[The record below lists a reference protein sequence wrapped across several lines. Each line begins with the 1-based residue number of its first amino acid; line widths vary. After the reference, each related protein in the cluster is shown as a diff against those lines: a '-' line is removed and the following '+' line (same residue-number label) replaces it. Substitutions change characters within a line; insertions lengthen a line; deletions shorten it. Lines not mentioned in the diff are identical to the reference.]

1 MVDYSPALMTDMYEY
16 TMLDASLKD
25 GTANRKCVFEV
36 YTRHLPE
43 GRRYGVVAGI
53 GRILDELGRFLLSDE
68 DLRFLSDRK
77 VVSKETISWLENL
90 HFSGSIKGYREGEM
104 FFPNSPILQVEG
116 TFGECTLLE
125 TLVLS
130 VLNYDSAVASAA
142 SRMVSAAKD
151 RPCMDMGGRRTNEW
165 AAVAAARA
173 AVIGG
178 FQGTANLLA
187 AQLYGLKAIGTA
199 AHCFTLVHDDER
211 SAFASQVEA
220 LGTQH
225 HAAGGHVQRRR
236 GGEDRRG
243 GRRSSSW
250 AACASIRGDLAAM
263 AQRVRNQ
270 LDALGATNTKIT
282 VTNDLDEYALA
293 ALQTAPVDS
302 YGVGTMLVTG
312 SGAPTCAMVYK
323 LTERENSAG
332 DDAAGGEEVEGQG
345 HVFPAASSPTVH
357 YEYCVWPRLRTC
369 DLRLGKPAGR
379 SIGRKRDGRTCWS
392 TTSTNG
398 DIDSRLSGSRRHRR
412 RARTTA
418 PRRCAELPI
427 TAQSLMKGEPVIPTE
442 ITVL

>member
-1 MVDYSPALMTDMYEY
+1 MMDHSPALMTDMYEY
-16 TMLDASLKD
+16 TMLDACLQD

-36 YTRHLPE
+36 YTRHLPA
-43 GRRYGVVAGI
+43 GRRYGVVAGT
-53 GRILDELGRFLLSDE
+53 GRILDALENFHLDDE
-68 DLRFLSDRK
+68 DLRFLADRK
-77 VVSKETISWLENL
+77 VVSRQTIKWLENL

-130 VLNYDSAVASAA
+130 ILNYDSAVASAA

-165 AAVAAARA
+165 SAVAAARA

-187 AQLYGLKAIGTA
+187 AQMYGLKAIGTA

-211 SAFASQVEA
+211 SAFASQIAA
-220 LGTQH
+220 LGKNTTLLVDTYNIEE
-225 HAAGGHVQRRR
+225 AVKTAVEVAGPEL
-236 GGEDRRG
+236 GGVRID
-243 GRRSSSW
+243 S
-250 AACASIRGDLAAM
+250 GDLASL

-270 LDALGATNTKIT
+270 LDALGATNTRIT

-293 ALQTAPVDS
+293 ALQSAPVDS

-323 LTERENSAG
+323 LTEREGADGEMQPVAKKSKDKASVPG
-332 DDAAGGEEVEGQG
+332 RKLAYRSYEYGLADVEHVISGSEEQLAAYQPAEGWKDLLVDYVDHGEIDSQYQG
-345 HVFPAASSPTVH
+345 HDAITAAH
-357 YEYCVWPRLRTC
+357 EYRA
-369 DLRLGKPAGR
+369 KA
-379 SIGRKRDGRTCWS
+379 
-392 TTSTNG
+392 
-398 DIDSRLSGSRRHRR
+398 LS
-412 RARTTA
+412 
-418 PRRCAELPI
+418 ELPI
-427 TAQSLMKGEPVIPTE
+427 TAQSLMKGEPAISTD

>member
-53 GRILDELGRFLLSDE
+53 GRILDELSRFLLSDE

-187 AQLYGLKAIGTA
+187 AHERVLYEKTLKSMKTREFTSQMISPPIVLNLSMQEAELLNTYMDQFTRIGFEIEEFGQDSYA
-199 AHCFTLVHDDER
+199 VRAVPDNLFSIAKKELLIQMLDSLSDEI
-211 SAFASQVEA
+211 
-220 LGTQH
+220 T
-225 HAAGGHVQRRR
+225 
-236 GGEDRRG
+236 
-243 GRRSSSW
+243 
-250 AACASIRGDLAAM
+250 
-263 AQRVRNQ
+263 RNQ
-270 LDALGATNTKIT
+270 SPDLIDEKIASMSCKAAVKGNMKLSVQEVDALIGELLS
-282 VTNDLDEYALA
+282 LDN
-293 ALQTAPVDS
+293 P
-302 YGVGTMLVTG
+302 
-312 SGAPTCAMVYK
+312 
-323 LTERENSAG
+323 
-332 DDAAGGEEVEGQG
+332 
-345 HVFPAASSPTVH
+345 
-357 YEYCVWPRLRTC
+357 
-369 DLRLGKPAGR
+369 
-379 SIGRKRDGRTCWS
+379 
-392 TTSTNG
+392 
-398 DIDSRLSGSRRHRR
+398 
-412 RARTTA
+412 
-418 PRRCAELPI
+418 
-427 TAQSLMKGEPVIPTE
+427 
-442 ITVL
+442 

>member
-199 AHCFTLVHDDER
+199 AHCFTLVQR
-211 SAFASQVEA
+211 LRLAGRGAWP
-220 LGTQH
+220 QH
-225 HAAGGHVQRRR
+225 HASGGHVQRRR

-243 GRRSSSW
+243 GRRSS
-250 AACASIRGDLAAM
+250 
-263 AQRVRNQ
+263 
-270 LDALGATNTKIT
+270 
-282 VTNDLDEYALA
+282 
-293 ALQTAPVDS
+293 
-302 YGVGTMLVTG
+302 
-312 SGAPTCAMVYK
+312 
-323 LTERENSAG
+323 
-332 DDAAGGEEVEGQG
+332 
-345 HVFPAASSPTVH
+345 
-357 YEYCVWPRLRTC
+357 
-369 DLRLGKPAGR
+369 AGR
-379 SIGRKRDGRTCWS
+379 RA
-392 TTSTNG
+392 
-398 DIDSRLSGSRRHRR
+398 HRF
-412 RARTTA
+412 
-418 PRRCAELPI
+418 
-427 TAQSLMKGEPVIPTE
+427 G
-442 ITVL
+442 

>member
-151 RPCMDMGGRRTNEW
+151 RPCMDMGGRQHQRVGRGGSRTSRGHRRFPGHSEPACG
-165 AAVAAARA
+165 AAVW
-173 AVIGG
+173 
-178 FQGTANLLA
+178 T
-187 AQLYGLKAIGTA
+187 
-199 AHCFTLVHDDER
+199 E
-211 SAFASQVEA
+211 
-220 LGTQH
+220 
-225 HAAGGHVQRRR
+225 GH
-236 GGEDRRG
+236 
-243 GRRSSSW
+243 
-250 AACASIRGDLAAM
+250 
-263 AQRVRNQ
+263 
-270 LDALGATNTKIT
+270 
-282 VTNDLDEYALA
+282 
-293 ALQTAPVDS
+293 
-302 YGVGTMLVTG
+302 
-312 SGAPTCAMVYK
+312 
-323 LTERENSAG
+323 
-332 DDAAGGEEVEGQG
+332 
-345 HVFPAASSPTVH
+345 
-357 YEYCVWPRLRTC
+357 
-369 DLRLGKPAGR
+369 
-379 SIGRKRDGRTCWS
+379 
-392 TTSTNG
+392 
-398 DIDSRLSGSRRHRR
+398 RHRR
-412 RARTTA
+412 ALLHART
-418 PRRCAELPI
+418 
-427 TAQSLMKGEPVIPTE
+427 
-442 ITVL
+442 